1 MVRAWGK
8 TDIGR
13 VRSEN
18 QDTYFVELEP
28 DGFTACVVCDGMGG
42 AAAGA
47 VASRIAASA
56 FIEEIRQRAP
66 GEHRDA
72 EFLKELSREAVLAAN
87 REVCRAGEE
96 NEDYNGM
103 GTTLVAAVGSESDFV
118 ITNIGDSRAYLI
130 SEAEGCVRLTR
141 DHSLVEDMMM
151 QGDLTREQAKT
162 HPSKNLITRAIGADD
177 AADCDVYYRK
187 MSPGEYIL
195 LCSDGL
201 TNMVEEQEI
210 LYEVLHGGDKELA
223 CERLIALANEHGGR
237 DNITA
242 VLLEI

>member
-1 MVRAWGK
+1 MRAWGK
-8 TDIGR
+8 TDIGK

-18 QDTYFVELEP
+18 QDTYYIELS
-28 DGFTACVVCDGMGG
+28 DGFAACVVCDGMGG

-47 VASRIAASA
+47 IASRIAASA
-56 FIEEIRQRAP
+56 FVEEVRAHAP
-66 GEHRDA
+66 GAERDG
-72 EFLKELSREAVLAAN
+72 EFLKELCRSAVLAAN
-87 REVCRAGEE
+87 REVCRAAEE
-96 NEDYNGM
+96 NPDYEGM
-103 GTTLVAAVGSESDFV
+103 GTTLVAAVGSGSDFV

-130 SEAEGCVRLTR
+130 SEAEGVARLTR

-151 QGDLTREQAKT
+151 QGDLTREQART

-177 AADCDVYYRK
+177 AAECDVYYRK
-187 MSPGEYIL
+187 MSPGEHIL

-210 LYEVLHGGDKELA
+210 LYEVLRVEDKTLA
-223 CERLIALANEHGGR
+223 CERLINLANDHGGR
-237 DNITA
+237 DNVTA